1 MIEINLLPEELRK
14 KEGLRLPKEFYIIGV
29 GVLSFLIVL
38 HATTGM
44 IIKWKRYRVVKL
56 TQRWAE
62 LAPLRKSVDVIRQ
75 ETADLDKRA
84 GGIDR
89 LMVRRF
95 LWSEKLNQLSNLVIP
110 GIWIR
115 TLSLNPSPP
124 SKNLPLTLNLKGSVV
139 SRQGEEMAIV
149 GKFITNLKNDRDFSE
164 DFNNIELKSIQRRGI
179 RGTEVMDFVL
189 VCHFKEI
196 AP

>member
-56 TQRWAE
+56 TQRWAK

-149 GKFITNLKNDRDFSE
+149 GKFITNLKNDRDFSG
-164 DFNNIELKSIQRRGI
+164 DFKNIELKSIQRRGI